1 MRGGASGDRI
11 HRLASQ
17 HAEMGPV
24 AASASAYA
32 QTCAAS
38 LLTGAGSAADHE
50 VRFVQTPFWI
60 SSIWADDDFQRIE
73 NQFEEGPVMLE
84 DKLGP
89 AWSEFEMEKSKFP
102 RISCSRAPT
111 AGVVSPR
118 WRFLNIEHTE
128 GPSARMTRFHGPES
142 SWDKR
147 ALPSNL

>member
-1 MRGGASGDRI
+1 MTGYTGWSE
-11 HRLASQ
+11 
-17 HAEMGPV
+17 HAAAGMGP
-24 AASASAYA
+24 ASASAYG

-38 LLTGAGSAADHE
+38 LLTGEGSAADHE

-73 NQFEEGPVMLE
+73 NHFEEGPVMLE

-89 AWSEFEMEKSKFP
+89 AWSELETEKSKFP
-102 RISCSRAPT
+102 RISCSRAAPT

-128 GPSARMTRFHGPES
+128 GPSP
-142 SWDKR
+142 DDP
-147 ALPSNL
+147 LPSPGVKS